1 MALDVI
7 DGLGAAK
14 TLKTTLVGSD
24 LVPHHV
30 VEGTVSVTGTF
41 WQATQPVSLASLPA
55 LAAGTN
61 GIGKL
66 TANSGVTIGA
76 VELAAGQTLATL
88 TNLGQMAGQA
98 IAMGTGV
105 RSAGTQRVT
114 IATDDSVPVTGTFW
128 QATQPVSLASLPAL
142 AAGTN
147 AIGKL
152 AANSGVDIGD
162 VDVTSL
168 PTLPSGTNTIGFV
181 GDAATTT
188 GGTTGYSVIS
198 TAAVLAAEVKAAPG
212 TVYSIQ
218 AFNTN
223 AAARYVRLYNQTGA
237 PGSGD
242 AANIVWRGMV
252 PGNTAV
258 GGFNIPLGGSKGIA
272 CATGIGIR
280 ASAAIADNDTTV
292 LAANELIFNV
302 QYK

>member
-1 MALDVI
+1 MPLDVI
-7 DGLGAAK
+7 DGNGAAK
-14 TLKTTLVGSD
+14 TLKTSTSGSD

-41 WQATQPVSLASLPA
+41 WQTTQPVSVASLPLPTGA
-55 LAAGTN
+55 ATDSTLGTTNTSLGATNETSAAADNSTSGLNGLLKRVLAR
-61 GIGKL
+61 L
-66 TANSGVTIGA
+66 TALLPAALGAGGGLKVDGSGTA
-76 VELAAGQTLATL
+76 L
-88 TNLGQMAGQA
+88 
-98 IAMGTGV
+98 
-105 RSAGTQRVT
+105 
-114 IATDDSVPVTGTFW
+114 
-128 QATQPVSLASLPAL
+128 PVSLTTLPAL

-168 PTLPSGTNTIGFV
+168 PALAAGTNTIGNV
-181 GDAATTT
+181 GDVATTT

-198 TAAVLAAEVKAAPG
+198 TAAVLSAEVKGSAG
-212 TVYSIQ
+212 TFYSIQ

-223 AAARYVRLYNQTGA
+223 AAPRYVRIYDQTGA

-242 AANIVWRGMV
+242 AANIIWRGTV
-252 PGNTAV
+252 PGNTAA

-272 CATGIGIR
+272 CGTGIGIR
-280 ASAAIADNDTTV
+280 ASAAIADNDTTA